1 MTKKEKQKIKDWK
14 FLLQEIRRILEP
26 RYGEKL
32 SDERVENIA
41 SHLGDYAK
49 VCQNAFA
56 KQQGLKPMYKI

>member
-1 MTKKEKQKIKDWK
+1 MNKKEKQKIKNWQ

-41 SHLGDYAK
+41 NHL
-49 VCQNAFA
+49 
-56 KQQGLKPMYKI
+56 